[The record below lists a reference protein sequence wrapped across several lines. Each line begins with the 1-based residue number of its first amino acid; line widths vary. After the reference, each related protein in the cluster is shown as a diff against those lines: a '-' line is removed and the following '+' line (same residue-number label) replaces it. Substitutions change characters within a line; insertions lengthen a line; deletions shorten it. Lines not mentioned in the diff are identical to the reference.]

1 MRGESILVS
10 GLACT
15 TKGRFT
21 KEKNKTFHM
30 KLFIFPHESMTQ
42 KKNGRDVRKFSPGES
57 ERKIRFTDLWRP
69 DALELTYIR

>member
-30 KLFIFPHESMTQ
+30 KLFIVPHESMTQ
-42 KKNGRDVRKFSPGES
+42 KKW
-57 ERKIRFTDLWRP
+57 ERCEKIPSW
-69 DALELTYIR
+69 